1 MEFESLKS
9 AAKEITMPEEMN
21 RRISH
26 NCKRQFANT
35 MEEHTVKN
43 RKNNSFLKKPVPAV
57 AFFTGS
63 RCYVGG
69 LLQLFQQAKQ
79 SHGTGGSTN
88 QCLSCWRCKCPY

>member
-1 MEFESLKS
+1 MK
-9 AAKEITMPEEMN
+9 I
-21 RRISH
+21 
-26 NCKRQFANT
+26 FAN
-35 MEEHTVKN
+35 KDI
-43 RKNNSFLKKPVPAV
+43 KKLLSCYICYLDCVSPVGRGLGVVAFSKVFPVPTV

-88 QCLSCWRCKCPY
+88 QCVS